1 MKRRICGKG
10 GAAVG
15 NRARTIRLPEPL
27 LDRID
32 RGSSTSEPPRRQE
45 RSNIGRQRPPQ
56 QGSLPVGGYALLVTV
71 KVARV
76 LMDDDQKQRPESL
89 LPYEKWIEQAL
100 RHVVAQAIEHAAVQ
114 GLPGG
119 HHFYI
124 TFRTDQAGV
133 ALPARVKAQYPK
145 EMTIVLQHQFWD
157 LGFNRDTQAIEV
169 GLSFG
174 GVPTK
179 LVIPL
184 DAVVE
189 FADPHIRYGLRFQMP
204 EAPAEAEAPLP
215 PPSEPETAAAKEAE
229 PGQVVSLD
237 AFRRRTSQD

>member
-1 MKRRICGKG
+1 
-10 GAAVG
+10 
-15 NRARTIRLPEPL
+15 
-27 LDRID
+27 
-32 RGSSTSEPPRRQE
+32 
-45 RSNIGRQRPPQ
+45 
-56 QGSLPVGGYALLVTV
+56 
-71 KVARV
+71 
-76 LMDDDQKQRPESL
+76 MDDDQKQRPDSL

-100 RHVVAQAIEHAAVQ
+100 RHVVAQAIEHVAVQ

-124 TFRTDQAGV
+124 TFRTGYPGV
-133 ALPARVKAQYPK
+133 ELPQRVRAQYPN

-157 LGFNRDTQAIEV
+157 LAFNRETQAIQV

-174 GVPTK
+174 GVPSK

-189 FADPHIRYGLRFQMP
+189 FADPHIRYGLRFQ
-204 EAPAEAEAPLP
+204 AA
-215 PPSEPETAAAKEAE
+215 ETAAAENVPSLVPAETASGPEAAPPGASEPPPEAKDAE

-237 AFRRRTSQD
+237 AFRRRSPQG

>member
-1 MKRRICGKG
+1 M
-10 GAAVG
+10 
-15 NRARTIRLPEPL
+15 E
-27 LDRID
+27 
-32 RGSSTSEPPRRQE
+32 
-45 RSNIGRQRPPQ
+45 
-56 QGSLPVGGYALLVTV
+56 
-71 KVARV
+71 
-76 LMDDDQKQRPESL
+76 DDQKQRPDSL

-100 RHVVAQAIEHAAVQ
+100 RHVVAQAIEHVAVQ

-124 TFRTDQAGV
+124 TFRTGHPGV
-133 ALPARVKAQYPK
+133 ELPQRVRVQYPQ

-157 LGFNRDTQAIEV
+157 LAFNHETRAIQV

-174 GVPTK
+174 GVPSK

-189 FADPHIRYGLRFQMP
+189 FADPHIRYGLRFQAP
-204 EAPAEAEAPLP
+204 DAPPADDALPAAAEDPDAPAAED
-215 PPSEPETAAAKEAE
+215 AE

-237 AFRRRTSQD
+237 AFRRRSSNQD

>member
-1 MKRRICGKG
+1 M
-10 GAAVG
+10 
-15 NRARTIRLPEPL
+15 E
-27 LDRID
+27 
-32 RGSSTSEPPRRQE
+32 
-45 RSNIGRQRPPQ
+45 
-56 QGSLPVGGYALLVTV
+56 
-71 KVARV
+71 
-76 LMDDDQKQRPESL
+76 DDQKQRPESL

-100 RHVVAQAIEHAAVQ
+100 RHVVAQAIDHVAVQ

-124 TFRTDQAGV
+124 TFRTGDPGV
-133 ALPARVKAQYPK
+133 ELPQRVRAQYPQ

-157 LGFNRDTQAIEV
+157 LAFNRDTQSIEV

-174 GVPTK
+174 GVPSK

-189 FADPHIRYGLRFQMP
+189 FADPHIRYGLRFQAPDTPVADEPTAEAAEPAAEEP
-204 EAPAEAEAPLP
+204 EAPAD
-215 PPSEPETAAAKEAE
+215 KEAE

-237 AFRRRTSQD
+237 AFRRRQP